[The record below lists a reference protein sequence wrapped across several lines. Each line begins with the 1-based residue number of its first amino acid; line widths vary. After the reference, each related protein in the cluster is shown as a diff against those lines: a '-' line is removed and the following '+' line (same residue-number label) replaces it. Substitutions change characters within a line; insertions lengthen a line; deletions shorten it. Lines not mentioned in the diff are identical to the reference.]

1 VLRVAFPEVRVLG
14 HPGLAAAFLVLLP
27 GTRAARHGHPA
38 TGIGRGPADG
48 VVRAD
53 EPGRPAVAGAH
64 SAVGEATVHA
74 DVARTGA
81 DHSIGADNRA
91 VAGRVTDEVL
101 AEARAASA
109 ATGAGRVART
119 ASAASAAGAAGAAG
133 KAADGNRIGA
143 LAGNAAWPARIGTVT
158 GHTTGRARITATR
171 QAAGRNRIGTITRN
185 TAQPAGIT
193 ITRQAAGRN
202 RIGTITRNTAGRNW
216 VAAIARDTTRRA
228 RIATVT
234 DRPARVTGAGIAR
247 SCSGGQRNRTDGVW
261 SGGPARGPAGNTT
274 GGDTG
279 AGSRAG
285 NAAAAARGKAGQGG
299 TR

>member
-119 ASAASAAGAAGAAG
+119 ADAAGAAGAAG

-185 TAQPAGIT
+185 TA
-193 ITRQAAGRN
+193 
-202 RIGTITRNTAGRNW
+202 GRNW

-234 DRPARVTGAGIAR
+234 DHPARITGAGIAR